1 MAWKD
6 SITGKPI
13 KNCTCGTCIWKLM
26 PGEYGISLTP
36 GCSAFWLIEYDPD
49 AFQIRPLSEM
59 PDLAKIF
66 SIKPNYNDEYLSL
79 DIN

>member
-1 MAWKD
+1 
-6 SITGKPI
+6 
-13 KNCTCGTCIWKLM
+13 M

-49 AFQIRPLSEM
+49 AVQIRPLSKM
-59 PDLAKIF
+59 PNLAKIF
-66 SIKPNYNDEYLSL
+66 SIKSDYNAEYLPL